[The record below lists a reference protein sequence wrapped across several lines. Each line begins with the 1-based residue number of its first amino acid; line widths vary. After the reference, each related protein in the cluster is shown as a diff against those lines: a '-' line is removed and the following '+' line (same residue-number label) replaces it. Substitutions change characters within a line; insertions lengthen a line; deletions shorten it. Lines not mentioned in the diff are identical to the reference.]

1 MTELLDLLE
10 IIVQDFDSF
19 FSSGYYVPFPLYL
32 LACYVYN
39 LEALREYHN
48 WLFNEM
54 LGWDTVYT

>member
-54 LGWDTVYT
+54 LG